1 MKKLSRKAQRGF
13 TLIELMIVV
22 AIIGIL
28 AAVAIPQF
36 LDYMNRSKKNE
47 AELNLN
53 AIEKTNTREFA
64 ENSGYVPDTEALSPA
79 ADCCTQNAG
88 GSRRCAATA
97 ADWEGAGHPGWE
109 KLDFAM
115 RKAHLF
121 QYSYTGD
128 ATGQTFTAT
137 AVGNTDCDAV
147 TITYTLLDA
156 TADGTVNPILNKP
169 ATRD

>member
-1 MKKLSRKAQRGF
+1 MIKISRKVQRGF

-36 LDYMNRSKKNE
+36 LDYMNRSKRNE

-64 ENSGYVPDTEALSPA
+64 ENSGYVPTSEGVSPTA
-79 ADCCTQNAG
+79 TCCAQNAG
-88 GSRRCAATA
+88 GSRRCLADA
-97 ADWEGAGHPGWE
+97 ADWTGPAHPTWE
-109 KLDFAM
+109 ALDFAM
-115 RKAHLF
+115 RKNHLF

-137 AVGNTDCDAV
+137 ATGNMDCDATSV
-147 TITYTLLDA
+147 TYTLADA
-156 TADGTVNPILNKP
+156 TADGTVNPVLTKP
-169 ATRD
+169 TVRD